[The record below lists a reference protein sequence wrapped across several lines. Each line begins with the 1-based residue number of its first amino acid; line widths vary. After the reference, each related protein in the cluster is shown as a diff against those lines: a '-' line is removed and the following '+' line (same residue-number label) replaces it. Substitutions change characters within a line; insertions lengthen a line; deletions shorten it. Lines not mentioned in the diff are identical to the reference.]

1 MEKDPPRSAPVPLAR
16 KRTDARIDCIESS
29 LIGTTTLTDIGTGSL
44 HLRVPPA
51 ESRGNTATTDNPMR
65 TSSLPPARNY
75 LLASLPRTDAQQVAD
90 ELEEV
95 PLAYGDILY
104 EPGRA
109 IRHVYFPNDSLVSLL
124 TLVDQHQALEVG
136 LVGRE
141 GMVGLPL
148 ALEKKDSPV
157 RALVQGRGTAMR
169 MTSASFTRLLRQSS
183 AMQRLMRVYTAELM
197 AQITQTA
204 GCNRFH
210 VIEARLARWLL
221 MTHDRLG
228 VNPFHLTQ
236 EFLSHMLGVRRVG
249 VTNAASALQK
259 AKLIGYS
266 RGNITILDRKGLEAA
281 SCTCYRMA
289 RGLSGSS
296 RSYSRLTTP

>member
-1 MEKDPPRSAPVPLAR
+1 
-16 KRTDARIDCIESS
+16 
-29 LIGTTTLTDIGTGSL
+29 
-44 HLRVPPA
+44 
-51 ESRGNTATTDNPMR
+51 MR
-65 TSSLPPARNY
+65 TSSTPPARNY
-75 LLASLPRTDAQQVAD
+75 LLAALPRADSQQAAA
-90 ELEEV
+90 ELEQIA
-95 PLAYGDILY
+95 LAYGDILY
-104 EPGRA
+104 EPGQA
-109 IRHVYFPNDSLVSLL
+109 IRHVYFPTDSLVSLL

-136 LVGRE
+136 LVGHE

-157 RALVQGRGTAMR
+157 RALVQGSGTAMR
-169 MTSASFTRLLRQSS
+169 MTAASFSKLLRRSG
-183 AMQRLMRVYTAELM
+183 AMQRLMRMYTSELM

-228 VNPFHLTQ
+228 TNPFHLTQ

-266 RGNITILDRKGLEAA
+266 RGNITILDRRGLEAA
-281 SCTCYRMA
+281 SCTCYRPV
-289 RGLSGSS
+289 RELSGSN